1 VKRPAPPFI
10 FVKCQ
15 TCGCS
20 MHVRQGEYEAGQHR
34 YCLACATAQY
44 RAFISLV
51 SKLRGAGL

>member
-1 VKRPAPPFI
+1 VKRPAPPYI

-15 TCGCS
+15 ACGAT

-34 YCLACATAQY
+34 YCTACNVAQY
-44 RAFISLV
+44 RAYISLL